1 MIRKFTHYLP
11 LPLGEGRGEGVSLRL
26 IALALLTS
34 TIAIAA
40 PLEPKV
46 AVVPYQGVG
55 ADPGVVEKLAAALR
69 TEVAARKWD
78 VVSQDETDRRE
89 RAAAMCGEDAECL
102 STVGQR
108 LEARYVVAFGVA
120 RVGAGLM
127 INALFIDAQDSKKL
141 SEFSERLTEM
151 PSDAAP
157 LAARAIETLLQG
169 RTPPVKL
176 IPAVEEKKPQVVIVP
191 ATPQRANLRPVAM
204 GVAIGAG
211 GALVAGGVLSTIA
224 AYKFSTLPTVPVDQ
238 RMSANDAQRGINAA
252 ADATMITAG
261 VAAVVAV
268 VLFIVD
274 GSGQ

>member
-1 MIRKFTHYLP
+1 M
-11 LPLGEGRGEGVSLRL
+11 SLAL
-26 IALALLTS
+26 IALALLSS
-34 TIAIAA
+34 TVSMAA

-46 AVVPYQGVG
+46 AVVAYQGVG

-69 TEVAARKWD
+69 TELAARKWD
-78 VVSQDETDRRE
+78 VVSQDDTDRRE

-108 LEARYVVAFGVA
+108 LGARYVVAFGVA
-120 RVGAGLM
+120 RVGQGLM
-127 INALFIDAQDSKKL
+127 VSALFIDAQDSKKL
-141 SEFSERLTEM
+141 GEFSERLAEM
-151 PSDAAP
+151 PSDAGP
-157 LAARAIETLLQG
+157 LAGRAVDVLLQG

-176 IPAVEEKKPQVVIVP
+176 LPVEEKKPEVVIVP
-191 ATPQRANLRPVAM
+191 NQHSLRPVAT

-211 GALVAGGVLSTIA
+211 GALIAGGVLSTVA

-238 RMSANDAQRGINAA
+238 RNAANDAQRGINAA
-252 ADATMITAG
+252 ADVTMITAG

-274 GSGQ
+274 GSGP

>member
-1 MIRKFTHYLP
+1 MMRTSH
-11 LPLGEGRGEGVSLRL
+11 
-26 IALALLTS
+26 IALLALTLLSS
-34 TIAIAA
+34 TIAMGAA
-40 PLEPKV
+40 LEPKV
-46 AVVPYQGVG
+46 AVVAYQGVG

-108 LEARYVVAFGVA
+108 LQARYVVAFGVA
-120 RVGAGLM
+120 RVGQGLM
-127 INALFIDAQDSKKL
+127 VSALFIDAQDSKKL
-141 SEFSERLTEM
+141 GEFSERLAEM
-151 PSDAAP
+151 PSDAGP
-157 LAARAIETLLQG
+157 LAGRAIDVLFQG

-176 IPAVEEKKPQVVIVP
+176 LPMEEKKPQVVIVP
-191 ATPQRANLRPVAM
+191 APNQHSLRPVAT

-211 GALVAGGVLSTIA
+211 GALVAGGVLSTVA

-252 ADATMITAG
+252 ADVTMITAG
-261 VAAVVAV
+261 VAAAVAV

-274 GSGQ
+274 GSGP